1 MSSKTLKK
9 LKRAGSFIQLHEEIL
24 ASPAYRDLT
33 PKARCLLTE
42 FQRIYRPSRNGWL
55 SISVVNA
62 AKLIKV
68 NKDTASKAFRSLA
81 EHGFIVLT
89 KGEYW
94 QERLAREWR
103 LTFEEFNDREPTDDW
118 KRWRLD
124 QPVVTLPKKSRSQT
138 RGQSRPNPRGSLSGN
153 KAQGLLSKRFIDSLH
168 TEKQ

>member
-1 MSSKTLKK
+1 MSSRRLKK
-9 LKRAGSFIQLHEEIL
+9 PKRAGYFIMLHEEIL

-33 PKARCLLTE
+33 PAARSLLTE
-42 FQRIYRPSRNGWL
+42 FQRIYRPNRNGQL

-62 AKLIKV
+62 AQLIRV
-68 NKDTASKAFRSLA
+68 NKDTALKKFNSLA

-89 KGEYW
+89 RGEYW

-103 LTFEEFNDREPTDDW
+103 LTFEPCKGREPTDGW
-118 KRWRLD
+118 KRWKPG

-138 RGQSRPNPRGSLSGN
+138 RGQSRPNPRDSLSGN
-153 KAQGLLSKRFIDSLH
+153 KGQGLLSKRFMGSLY